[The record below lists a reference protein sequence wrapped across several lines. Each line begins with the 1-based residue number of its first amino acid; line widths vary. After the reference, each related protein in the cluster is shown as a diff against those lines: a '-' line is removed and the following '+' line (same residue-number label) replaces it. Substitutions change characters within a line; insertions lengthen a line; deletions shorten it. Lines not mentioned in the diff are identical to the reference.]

1 MGKTGRSPLEFPD
14 DGRRAHPTATE
25 HGPLPGTRRYRATF
39 QKSKGI
45 QPIVILLTMVTLDHE
60 RRLASQGFRI
70 ICGIDEAGRGPLA
83 GPVVAAAV
91 VLPDGFKLEDLDD
104 SKKLTP
110 RRREKLHAVLTTHS
124 EIRWAC
130 VHKSPA
136 EIDRLNIL
144 RATHAAMRECW
155 AQLDPHPDHA
165 LIDGLPVPDFP
176 CPQTALVG
184 GDGLSLSIAAAS
196 VIAKVERDRAMLEY
210 DRLYPEY
217 GFAKHKGYPT
227 AEHFAKLRQHGP
239 CPIHRR
245 SFAPVAQAEL
255 W

>member
-1 MGKTGRSPLEFPD
+1 MACSFEHELFLRDSGVFPV
-14 DGRRAHPTATE
+14 A
-25 HGPLPGTRRYRATF
+25 
-39 QKSKGI
+39 
-45 QPIVILLTMVTLDHE
+45 
-60 RRLASQGFRI
+60 
-70 ICGIDEAGRGPLA
+70 GIDEAGRGPLA
-83 GPVVAAAV
+83 GPVVCSAV
-91 VLPDGFKLEDLDD
+91 ILPLAISLSGLDD
-104 SKKLTP
+104 SKKLSP
-110 RRREKLHAVLTTHS
+110 RRRESLYLEITQNPA
-124 EIRWAC
+124 IRWAS
-130 VHKSPA
+130 VYISPK

-144 RATHAAMRECW
+144 RATHTGMRRAWEK
-155 AQLDPHPDHA
+155 LDPRPGHV

-184 GDGLSLSIAAAS
+184 GDGISLSIAAAS

-217 GFAKHKGYPT
+217 DFAKHKGYPT
-227 AEHFAKLRQHGP
+227 AAHFAKLRQHGP

>member
-1 MGKTGRSPLEFPD
+1 MPCSLI
-14 DGRRAHPTATE
+14 HE
-25 HGPLPGTRRYRATF
+25 HRLFSLGFT
-39 QKSKGI
+39 
-45 QPIVILLTMVTLDHE
+45 PI
-60 RRLASQGFRI
+60 A
-70 ICGIDEAGRGPLA
+70 GIDEAGRGPLA
-83 GPVVAAAV
+83 GPVVIGGV
-91 VLPDGFKLEDLDD
+91 ILPPDFELHGLND

-110 RRREKLHAVLTTHS
+110 KARERLYAEITGNS
-124 EIRWAC
+124 EIRWTSIAI
-130 VHKSPA
+130 PPQ

-144 RATHAAMRECW
+144 GATHSGMRAVIE
-155 AQLDPHPDHA
+155 QLSPRPAHA
-165 LIDGLPVPDFP
+165 LIDGLPVPTFP

-196 VIAKVERDRAMLEY
+196 IIAKVERDLIMLEN

-227 AEHFAKLRQHGP
+227 AEHFAKLRAHGP